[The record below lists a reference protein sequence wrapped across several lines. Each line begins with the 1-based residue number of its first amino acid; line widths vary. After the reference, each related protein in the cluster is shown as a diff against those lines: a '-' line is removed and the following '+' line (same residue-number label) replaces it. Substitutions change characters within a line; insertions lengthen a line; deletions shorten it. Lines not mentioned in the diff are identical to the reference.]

1 MNTHLPI
8 EKMSSAERRV
18 AVYISSLKLYC
29 DYEYPVHVFDKQ
41 GRYRT
46 WTPDFRLPELGL
58 YVEVVGIQS
67 NKNYDFRG
75 AIFEH
80 NKVDIVFVHIQRA
93 DWREELWNGIVNIQN
108 RRVIMLKN
116 RQA

>member
-1 MNTHLPI
+1 
-8 EKMSSAERRV
+8 MSAAERQV
-18 AVYISSLKLYC
+18 ASYISSLKLYC
-29 DYEYPVHVFDKQ
+29 DYEYPVHIFDKQ

-75 AIFEH
+75 AVFAH
-80 NKVDIVFVHIQRA
+80 NRVDIVFVHIQRA
-93 DWREELWNGIVNIQN
+93 DWREELTQGIIRIQN
-108 RRVIMLKN
+108 RRVALLN
-116 RQA
+116 DRLT